1 MSTRKLEPGIHTDLA
16 SRQSY
21 AGYLHL
27 DKVLSAQ
34 APLTSPPHH
43 DEMLFI
49 IQHQIAE
56 LWFKLIIHELEGLAR
71 AFQEDRLHRAQ
82 KTLLRI
88 KRIQHQMIDQWTV
101 LNTLTPSEY
110 AEFRHVFGDASG
122 FQSPQYRLFEFLL
135 GNRNAALAELHKH
148 DDYWYGRLIRTLG
161 APSVYDEFLISM
173 CRQGFDIPDVCTRR
187 DFSQTREVNSA
198 VVRALKAIYNDPE
211 THWPQY
217 EICESLMDVA
227 NNFQLWRFSHMKSVE
242 RVIGHKRGT
251 GGSSGVSFL
260 KRALDEEFFPELIQ
274 VRTEIGR

>member
-1 MSTRKLEPGIHTDLA
+1 MPPRKLESGIHTDLA
-16 SRQSY
+16 NRKSY
-21 AGYLHL
+21 GGYLQL
-27 DKVLSAQ
+27 DKILSAQ
-34 APLTSPPHH
+34 TPLSSPPHH

-49 IQHQIAE
+49 IQHQVAE
-56 LWFKLIIHELEGLAR
+56 LWFKLLIHELSALAR

-82 KTLLRI
+82 KILLRI
-88 KRIQHQMIDQWTV
+88 KRIQHQMIDQWSV

-122 FQSPQYRLFEFLL
+122 FQSPQYRLVEFLL
-135 GNRNAALAELHKH
+135 GNRSAAHAELHKH
-148 DDYWYGRLIRTLG
+148 NSDWYNRLTRTLA

-187 DFSQTREVNSA
+187 DFSATRPVNDD

-227 NNFQLWRFSHMKSVE
+227 NNFQLWRFTHMKSVE

-251 GGSSGVSFL
+251 GGSSGVAFL
-260 KRALDEEFFPELIQ
+260 KRALADEFFPELIQ

>member
-1 MSTRKLEPGIHTDLA
+1 MRKLEPGIHTDLA
-16 SRQSY
+16 RRKSY
-21 AGYLHL
+21 GGYLQL
-27 DKVLSAQ
+27 DKILSAQ
-34 APLTSPPHH
+34 APLSSPAHH

-49 IQHQIAE
+49 IQHQVAE
-56 LWFKLIIHELEGLAR
+56 LWFKLMIHELEALAQ
-71 AFQEDRLHRAQ
+71 AFREDRLHRAQ
-82 KTLLRI
+82 KTLLRV
-88 KRIQHQMIDQWTV
+88 KRIQHQMIDQWSV

-122 FQSPQYRLFEFLL
+122 FQSPQYRLVEFLL

-148 DDYWYGRLIRTLG
+148 SDYWYTRLKQTLS

-173 CRQGFDIPDVCTRR
+173 CRQGFDIPEVCTER
-187 DFSQTREVNSA
+187 DFSHTRDVNTG

-217 EICESLMDVA
+217 EICESMMDVA

-260 KRALDEEFFPELIQ
+260 KRAMDEEFFPELIQ